1 MNNGRPLPVRKQM
14 QFLVAMTLLAWATQT
29 LMTQWSH
36 GAEPPGPAPQATS
49 AFVPREGSTGAGA
62 MLELRGEATI
72 YGGDVKLKQVCR
84 WSTRDAATFAP
95 LADLVVARL
104 EGRRPFKVLDVGA
117 IKQTLADAGV
127 NVALVRFSGPV
138 ECTVSRNDVQLDEGE
153 ALEQWI
159 QAHGGG
165 GADADAEPANN
176 AADAAKVPHAAEA
189 EPQPAALRQ
198 PPKAKISAAVKQF
211 ADVPPADEADDDS
224 GVRTLRAALLDD
236 LSVRLGLA
244 AEDLQVAFD
253 PRDEPALNLAEPA
266 FKFNLDARRVRDLG
280 EVAWDVTVVTDTGS
294 RKVPVRATARAWQ
307 RQLIATKPLARGQV
321 IQASDVTARRA
332 LVDRLPDGAALAAEQ
347 VLGQVAARGIKAGT
361 LITGPLVEAVP
372 LAKVGQF
379 ITITLNRG
387 TVRIKSVGK
396 ALDPGSYGQT
406 IRVKNEATRDVY
418 QVVLTGPQEATMA
431 APNAAP
437 DPAPHAGVASLG
449 QN

>member
-1 MNNGRPLPVRKQM
+1 MNNGRPLPVRKQV
-14 QFLVAMTLLAWATQT
+14 QFLVALTLLAWATQT
-29 LMTQWSH
+29 LMAQWSH
-36 GAEPPGPAPQATS
+36 GAEPAPDTAS
-49 AFVPREGSTGAGA
+49 AFVPREAGTGAGAGA

-104 EGRRPFKVLDVGA
+104 DGRRPFKVLDVGA
-117 IKQTLADAGV
+117 VKQTLADAGV

-138 ECTVSRNDVQLDEGE
+138 ECTVSRSDVQLGEGE
-153 ALEQWI
+153 ALEHWI

-165 GADADAEPANN
+165 GDDDAEPADE
-176 AADAAKVPHAAEA
+176 ASDAAKVPHAAEA

-198 PPKAKISAAVKQF
+198 PPRAKISAGARQS
-211 ADVPPADEADDDS
+211 ANLPPAEESDDS
-224 GVRTLRAALLDD
+224 GVRTLRAALLND

-244 AEDLQVAFD
+244 AADLQVAFD

-280 EVAWDVTVVTDTGS
+280 EVAWDVTVVTETGS

-307 RQLIATKPLARGQV
+307 RQLLATRPLARGQV
-321 IQASDVTARRA
+321 IQAGDVTARRA
-332 LVDRLPDGAALAAEQ
+332 LVDRLPPDGAPLAAEQ
-347 VLGQVAARGIKAGT
+347 VVGQVAARGIKAGT

-418 QVVLTGPQEATMA
+418 QVILTGPQEATMA
-431 APNAAP
+431 APDAAP
-437 DPAPHAGVASLG
+437 AVDAIAEGVASLG
-449 QN
+449 RE

>member
-1 MNNGRPLPVRKQM
+1 MNNGRPLPVRKQV
-14 QFLVAMTLLAWATQT
+14 QFLVALTLLAWATQT
-29 LMTQWSH
+29 LMAQWSH
-36 GAEPPGPAPQATS
+36 GAEPAPDTAS
-49 AFVPREGSTGAGA
+49 AFVPRDAGAGA

-104 EGRRPFKVLDVGA
+104 DGRRPFKVLDVGA
-117 IKQTLADAGV
+117 VKQTLADAGV

-138 ECTVSRNDVQLDEGE
+138 ECTVSRSDVQLGESE
-153 ALEQWI
+153 ALEHWI

-165 GADADAEPANN
+165 GGDDAEPADE
-176 AADAAKVPHAAEA
+176 ASDAAKVPHAAEA

-198 PPKAKISAAVKQF
+198 PPRAKISAGARQP
-211 ADVPPADEADDDS
+211 ADLPPADESD
-224 GVRTLRAALLDD
+224 GPGIRTLRAVLLDD

-244 AEDLQVAFD
+244 ADDLQVAFD

-307 RQLIATKPLARGQV
+307 RQLLATRPLARGQV
-321 IQASDVTARRA
+321 IQAGDVTARRA
-332 LVDRLPDGAALAAEQ
+332 LVDRLPPDGAPLAAEQ
-347 VLGQVAARGIKAGT
+347 VVGQVAARGIKAGT

-437 DPAPHAGVASLG
+437 AVDAIAEGVASLG
-449 QN
+449 RE